1 MYWLP
6 DADDIWNADILT
18 SEDAID
24 AVAIYADDDEF
35 GDVPALVDCDGE
47 SCKAAF
53 LYIVVNADLLQE
65 ISKTIVEAV
74 LDSFKT
80 DLNNVLEDNDFNQM
94 EEVANEEQIRALAT
108 VAYESFVIM
117 AHRYSHR
124 HRLIGRPNES
134 SASEM
139 IRFRVLAVYWSN
151 KQVTLAYAAV
161 FLEALREHLERQR
174 GSRGGGFWLKLL
186 LMVGGGFLLAVLGVD
201 PTVLM
206 ASVPDGVV
214 EVVTS
219 DAMQETMQDFIARV
233 SGG

>member
-1 MYWLP
+1 M
-6 DADDIWNADILT
+6 
-18 SEDAID
+18 
-24 AVAIYADDDEF
+24 
-35 GDVPALVDCDGE
+35 
-47 SCKAAF
+47 
-53 LYIVVNADLLQE
+53 VNADLLQE

-108 VAYESFVIM
+108 VAYETFVIM

-124 HRLIGRPNES
+124 HPLIGRPNES

-139 IRFRVLAVYWSN
+139 NRFRVLAVYWSN

-174 GSRGGGFWLKLL
+174 GSREGGFWLKLL
-186 LMVGGGFLLAVLGVD
+186 LIVGGGFLLAVLDVV